1 MEENRN
7 AGRER
12 KKRRMRRII
21 AAEIMVLFLVVLG
34 AGILARYIS
43 SYKKKAEMLS
53 SSFHFTSNCLEE
65 EEETAYTISDWME
78 GITIL
83 LYNYEKENVALIAEE
98 GISYKVDA
106 GEGWDVSVTDETGSA
121 VVYPEE
127 GLYSMPGGGGRRSQ
141 TLKLVYTGT
150 GTPEKVSVKV
160 TAVSPYSKTLQADFT
175 LSGKADP
182 DYTVE
187 DKGKYCL
194 VTVRANN
201 YSGTITVN
209 WDSVL
214 FSPDNTNPIM
224 EDWLNVNKTGSFNAE
239 PYTAYELIF
248 VKNADKEYSAT
259 SGTGSTVLV
268 GR

>member
-21 AAEIMVLFLVVLG
+21 VAEIMVLFLVVLG

-43 SYKKKAEMLS
+43 SNKKKAEMLS
-53 SSFHFTSNCLEE
+53 SSFHFTSNYLEE
-65 EEETAYTISDWME
+65 EAETAYTISDWME
-78 GITIL
+78 GITIQ

-98 GISYKVDA
+98 GISYKVDTGA
-106 GEGWDVSVTDETGSA
+106 DWNVSVTDETGSD
-121 VVYPEE
+121 VVCTEG
-127 GLYSMPGGGGRRSQ
+127 GLYSMPGGDKRRSQ

-150 GTPEKVSVKV
+150 GTPENVSVKV

-187 DKGKYCL
+187 DKGNYCL

-209 WDSVL
+209 WDKDS

-224 EDWLNVNKTGSFNAE
+224 EDWRDEKETGSFAAE

-248 VKNADKEYSAT
+248 VKNANGEYKDI
-259 SGTGSTVLV
+259 SGTGSTVPV